1 MAHCIATLIILLLS
15 FIYFFLQ
22 KLKVNLFYTGAVISL
37 GDSVCALQKKGDRKS
52 KKEKD
57 EVEEKEKDVDQ
68 KDDKETKSSEE
79 KTEKSKEDFTEVCV
93 QITSKFHKFSVVLDS
108 VFSH

>member
-1 MAHCIATLIILLLS
+1 M
-15 FIYFFLQ
+15 
-22 KLKVNLFYTGAVISL
+22 ISC
-37 GDSVCALQKKGDRKS
+37 DSVCALQKKGDRKS

-79 KTEKSKEDFTEVCV
+79 KTEKSKEDSPKVTEVCV
-93 QITSKFHKFSVVLDS
+93 QITSKSHKFSVVLDS
-108 VFSH
+108 VFIQ